1 MTRSQ
6 ASELSG
12 AIWILGVGLALAIQL
27 MLILPLIALIDC
39 CVILSL
45 AFPTPS
51 LQGISTLV
59 IVRQSSIDYLQN
71 FLWLLT
77 IMEKKCASELFRMK
91 TYTEEINMAHLI
103 LKTN

>member
-1 MTRSQ
+1 MD
-6 ASELSG
+6 
-12 AIWILGVGLALAIQL
+12 LAFMVQPV
-27 MLILPLIALIDC
+27 LILPLIALIDC

-51 LQGISTLV
+51 LRGISTLV
-59 IVRQSSIDYLQN
+59 IVRQGSIDYFQN

-77 IMEKKCASELFRMK
+77 IMEKNCASELFKMK
-91 TYTEEINMAHLI
+91 TYTEEINKAHLI

>member
-6 ASELSG
+6 AFELLG
-12 AIWILGVGLALAIQL
+12 AVWILGVGLALTIQPV
-27 MLILPLIALIDC
+27 LILLLIALIDC